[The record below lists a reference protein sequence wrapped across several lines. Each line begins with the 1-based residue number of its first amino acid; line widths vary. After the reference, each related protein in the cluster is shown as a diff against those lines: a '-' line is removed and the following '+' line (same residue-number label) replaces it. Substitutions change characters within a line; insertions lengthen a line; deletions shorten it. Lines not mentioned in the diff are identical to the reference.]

1 MFGIDLCNV
10 KMKLEY
16 NLKFSLRHPYYI
28 QLQQRLPNK
37 IKKKSQKEER
47 VVFSSQTR
55 TAKSEKVLKNY
66 RFKHELKL
74 LFFSTLNRGG

>member
-1 MFGIDLCNV
+1 MFGIDLCSV

-37 IKKKSQKEER
+37 ITKNLKKR
-47 VVFSSQTR
+47 RGLSSP
-55 TAKSEKVLKNY
+55 AKQGQPKAKK
-66 RFKHELKL
+66 F
-74 LFFSTLNRGG
+74 